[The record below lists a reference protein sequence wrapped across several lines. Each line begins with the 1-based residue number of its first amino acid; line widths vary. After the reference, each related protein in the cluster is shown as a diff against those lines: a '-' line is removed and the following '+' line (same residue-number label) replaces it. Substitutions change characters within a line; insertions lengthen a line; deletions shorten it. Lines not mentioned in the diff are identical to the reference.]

1 MPATEASGA
10 TIAYETAGQG
20 PPLLLVMGYGLPGSA
35 WALMLPYLS
44 AFQVAYFDNRGTGQ
58 SRSAPVGA
66 ISAFIPTAAGDAL
79 AVMDALGWQSAHVF
93 GISMGGMIAQEIA
106 LRAPERVR
114 SLVLGCTSCGKPAPT
129 EAQRQAILDLQRG
142 MSLMATDPEEC
153 ARVVL
158 PLSFPASYLAA
169 HPEVV
174 ALTAMAFK
182 ALPTAAAPA
191 IEGDELNPWHSADRL
206 AGIRAPALVVHG
218 TDDRLIPVAHGYRL
232 FEGLPNAEL
241 RVIKG
246 AGHSFS
252 AHDPA
257 GTLTGIAAWLQA
269 RDVPFR
275 QA

>member
-1 MPATEASGA
+1 MPVTEASGA
-10 TIAYETAGQG
+10 TIAYEAAGQG

-44 AFQVAYFDNRGTGQ
+44 GFQVAYFDNRGTGG
-58 SRSAPVGA
+58 SRGAPVGR
-66 ISAFIPTAAGDAL
+66 ISEFIPTAAGDAL

-93 GISMGGMIAQEIA
+93 GISMGGMIAQEVA

-114 SLVLGCTSCGKPAPT
+114 SLVLGCTSCGEPGPT
-129 EAQRQAILDLQRG
+129 EAQRETIRELQRG
-142 MSLMATDPEEC
+142 MSLMATAPEEC

-158 PLSFPASYLAA
+158 PLSFPAAYLAA

-174 ALTAMAFK
+174 SLTAMAFK
-182 ALPTAAAPA
+182 AMPTAAVPA
-191 IEGDELNPWHSADRL
+191 IEGEELNGWRSADRL
-206 AGIRAPALVVHG
+206 GEIRTPALVLHG
-218 TDDRLIPVAHGYRL
+218 AEDRLIPVAHGYRL

-246 AGHSFS
+246 AGHSFT

-257 GTLTGIAAWLQA
+257 GTLHGVAVWLQA
-269 RDVPFR
+269 REAAVGR
-275 QA
+275 K